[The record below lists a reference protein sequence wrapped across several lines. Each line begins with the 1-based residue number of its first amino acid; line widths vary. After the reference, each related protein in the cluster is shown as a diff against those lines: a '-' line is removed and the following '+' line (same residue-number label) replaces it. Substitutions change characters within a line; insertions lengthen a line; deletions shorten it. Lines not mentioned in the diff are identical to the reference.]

1 MKTLLALTIA
11 AAVLTGCADS
21 QEHYHT
27 SIRKDC
33 EAKGL
38 IPGTHAFQECFAK
51 ELHQDHS
58 YGSGSKPWE
67 QQHSWK
73 HDME

>member
-1 MKTLLALTIA
+1 MKTLFALTIA

-21 QEHYHT
+21 QERYYA

-33 EAKGL
+33 QAQGL
-38 IPGTHAFQECFAK
+38 TPGTQVFQECFAK

-58 YGSGSKPWE
+58 YSVGVKPWE
-67 QQHSWK
+67 RGHDWK
-73 HDME
+73 HDMQ

>member
-1 MKTLLALTIA
+1 MRTLLALTIA

-21 QEHYHT
+21 QERYHA

-33 EAKGL
+33 QAKGL
-38 IPGTHAFQECFAK
+38 TSGTQAFQECFAK

-58 YGSGSKPWE
+58 YSVGVKPWARG
-67 QQHSWK
+67 HDWK
-73 HDME
+73 HDMQ